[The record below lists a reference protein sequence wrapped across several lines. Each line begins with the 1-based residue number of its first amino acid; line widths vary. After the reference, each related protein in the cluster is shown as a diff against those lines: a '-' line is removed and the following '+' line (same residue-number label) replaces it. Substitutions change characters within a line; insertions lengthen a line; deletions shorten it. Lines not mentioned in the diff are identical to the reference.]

1 MPGRTR
7 PDGHTVVVYRVFEAL
22 DALVTV
28 VEEARG
34 VPMTSTCV
42 VPRGDVLDLLDDL
55 RESVP
60 AELDDAQDVLDHRD
74 ELIARAQDEGRAR
87 TEQARV
93 EAERL
98 VADAR
103 AEAERLVSD
112 AAHQAERLVADGRA
126 EGQDMVDRGRAEGE
140 RLVETGRQHYERSV
154 AEGRAEQSRLVA
166 QTEIVQAAHIES
178 GRIIDAG
185 EREADRLRAEC
196 DSYVEGTLA
205 EFQETLTRT
214 LQTVQRGRG
223 AWAQRRVEP
232 VSAAGLRNLAD
243 RA

>member
-1 MPGRTR
+1 MRLIAVPR
-7 PDGHTVVVYRVFEAL
+7 GHTVIVYRVFEAL

-55 RESVP
+55 RESIP

-74 ELIARAQDEGRAR
+74 ELVSRAEQERRETTDQARA
-87 TEQARV
+87 
-93 EAERL
+93 EADRL
-98 VADAR
+98 LADAR
-103 AEAERLVSD
+103 AEAERLLAE
-112 AAHQAERLVADGRA
+112 AAHQAERAVADGRA
-126 EGQDMVDRGRAEGE
+126 EYQDLVDRGRVEAE
-140 RLVETGRQHYERSV
+140 RLIQAGRELYEHSV
-154 AEGRAEQSRLVA
+154 AEGRAEQARLVA
-166 QTEIVQAAHIES
+166 QTELVAAAQIES
-178 GRIIDAG
+178 GRIIDTG

-196 DSYVEGTLA
+196 DAYVEKTLA

-223 AWAQRRVEP
+223 SWAQRRREP
-232 VSAAGLRNLAD
+232 VGAGGQRDLID
-243 RA
+243 